1 MRTKAIL
8 IVEDEPGIGEILE
21 YALNDEPGYQATAVP
36 NGAAALAFLAE
47 VRADLILLDINLPG
61 LDGFAI
67 HDLIRARPGTGTVPI
82 LFMTAA
88 MHEEEFARR
97 GVTTWLQKPFDL
109 DDMLALVAS
118 ALGGGPAGDGVAPRE
133 GRDQRQ

>member
-1 MRTKAIL
+1 MADKVIL
-8 IVEDEPGIGEILE
+8 VVEDEPGIGEIIE
-21 YALNDEPGYQATAVP
+21 YTLNDEPDYQATSVT

-47 VRADLILLDINLPG
+47 VRADLVLLDVNLPG

-67 HDLIRARPGTGTVPI
+67 HDFIRARPATATVPI

-88 MHEEEFARR
+88 DHAAEFARR

-109 DDMLALVAS
+109 EDLLQRVAA
-118 ALGGGPAGDGVAPRE
+118 ALGDTGRGV
-133 GRDQRQ
+133 G